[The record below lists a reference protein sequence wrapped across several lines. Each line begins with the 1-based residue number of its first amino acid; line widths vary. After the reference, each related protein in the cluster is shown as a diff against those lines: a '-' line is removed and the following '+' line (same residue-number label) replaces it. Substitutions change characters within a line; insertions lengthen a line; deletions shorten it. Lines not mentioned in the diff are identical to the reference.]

1 MARALI
7 RGLRARGIN
16 LSTSEEAGLLG
27 ATDEEQLEFAS
38 SQGRVFYTFNVSDF
52 CRLHSLYL
60 ESERSHAGIVVV
72 PRQRYSIGEQ
82 IRGLAKLTATSTA
95 EEMADRLVFLRV

>member
-7 RGLRARGIN
+7 RGLRARGID

-38 SQGRVFYTFNVSDF
+38 SQGRVFYTFNVRDF
-52 CRLHSLYL
+52 YRLHGLYL
-60 ESERSHAGIVVV
+60 ESERSHAGIVMV

-82 IRGLAKLTATSTA
+82 IRGLAKLTATNTA
-95 EEMADRLVFLRV
+95 EEMTDRLVFLRV